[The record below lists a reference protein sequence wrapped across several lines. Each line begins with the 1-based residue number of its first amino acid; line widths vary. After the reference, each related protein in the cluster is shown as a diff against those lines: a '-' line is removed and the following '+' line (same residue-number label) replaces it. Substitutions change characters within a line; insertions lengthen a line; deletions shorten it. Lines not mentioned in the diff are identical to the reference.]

1 MVKQLDRLG
10 SVPSSDLEADR
21 HPARNLASRSPRFA
35 NSARPH
41 SESDQQPPWRPL
53 RPAWGCTKA
62 DRLQVRHLPS
72 RPSHLANS
80 KGAAIPK
87 PSEHG
92 EGAGPTRLHS
102 VSGFGSRPAS
112 CTEFGQPA
120 STIRQ
125 QCTGCLILN
134 QTDNPAGHR
143 AGLCGDARR
152 SKTKSLLPAGK
163 TCSRSAATP
172 NLYPRHR
179 YL

>member
-1 MVKQLDRLG
+1 MHVSPSQNPSAELG
-10 SVPSSDLEADR
+10 DTVVFR
-21 HPARNLASRSPRFA
+21 RFE
-35 NSARPH
+35 R
-41 SESDQQPPWRPL
+41 
-53 RPAWGCTKA
+53 KA

-92 EGAGPTRLHS
+92 ERAGPTRLHS

-112 CTEFGQPA
+112 CTEFDQPA

-152 SKTKSLLPAGK
+152 SKIKSV
-163 TCSRSAATP
+163 R
-172 NLYPRHR
+172 
-179 YL
+179 